1 MEKYTITVE
10 IEEFI
15 NNDKIKCFNRV
26 VKIDNKQIY
35 SDIMEKS
42 ELPTNDLNLTKFH
55 RWIDYKL
62 HPEKTNRPGRSSID
76 RHPNAEEELE

>member
-1 MEKYTITVE
+1 MEKYTIIVE

-15 NNDKIKCFNRV
+15 NNDKIECFNRV

-35 SDIMEKS
+35 SNIIEKS
-42 ELPTNDLNLTKFH
+42 ELETNDLNLTKFH

-62 HPEKTNRPGRSSID
+62 HPEHLDYPRVSSID
-76 RHPNAEEELE
+76 KHPDADEELE